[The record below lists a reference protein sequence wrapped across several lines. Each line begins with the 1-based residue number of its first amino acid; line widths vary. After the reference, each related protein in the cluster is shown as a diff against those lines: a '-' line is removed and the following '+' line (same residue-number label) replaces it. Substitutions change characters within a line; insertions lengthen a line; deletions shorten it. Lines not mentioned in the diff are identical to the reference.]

1 MYRFIKG
8 SEVIA
13 TVSNPAFVLLQTN
26 GAFALTTEDE
36 AQGVVVDGTVYHL
49 SDKPSIGEDCPD
61 VIMVRISETEY
72 QREQEEARA
81 AMQRQN
87 ETAMAELSI
96 LVAAL
101 LGGDQ

>member
-8 SEVIA
+8 SEVVA
-13 TVSNPAFVLLQTN
+13 TVSNPVFVLLQSN
-26 GAFALTTEDE
+26 GALALTTETE

-49 SDKPSIGEDCPD
+49 LDRPTIGDEYPD
-61 VIMVRISETEY
+61 VVMVQISETEY
-72 QREQEEARA
+72 QREREEARA
-81 AMQRQN
+81 ATQRQN

-96 LVAAL
+96 LVATL